1 MVKMAVEKLQINPDT
16 SICKSVRLFFVILF
30 SAIFRLNCDLPVVSV
45 VGNWSTQQKPL
56 PNPKSKATLTHAST
70 GIRKR
75 SMWMFCFSFM

>member
-16 SICKSVRLFFVILF
+16 SMQIIEIIFIILF
-30 SAIFRLNCDLPVVSV
+30 SAIFWLNCDLPVVSV

-56 PNPKSKATLTHAST
+56 PNPKSKATLTHVSI

-75 SMWMFCFSFM
+75 SMWMFCFSLM